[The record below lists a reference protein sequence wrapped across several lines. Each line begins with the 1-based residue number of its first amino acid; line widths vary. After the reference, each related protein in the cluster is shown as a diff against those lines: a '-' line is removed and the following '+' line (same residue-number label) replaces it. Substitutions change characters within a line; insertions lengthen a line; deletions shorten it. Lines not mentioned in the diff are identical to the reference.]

1 MASRVESYTHA
12 SDIDDAVIDALKS
25 NEGAANTIYPF
36 ILKAKDFPRDGS
48 QLWIAHFEHNGQV
61 TFVLSCTR
69 GVLGDYP
76 VFIFTTKPPTERK
89 DITQPLGQLAQALRA
104 SVAPERVFAVF
115 SCEAVTCEFARIWTE
130 LTGTDVEREYY
141 RATFS
146 YCTAATFTPS
156 SQLRPLPEN
165 RDLAI
170 WLGPANESH
179 TAKVAELCHKFAAT
193 SEPYLLTP
201 ERALLEAK
209 AMISRKEVW
218 VHVIQEGVHGEREIA
233 SIVAATRQSGRV
245 SAITKVFTNPRWRE
259 LGCAERLLRRV
270 CKE

>member
-115 SCEAVTCEFARIWTE
+115 S
-130 LTGTDVEREYY
+130 GTDVEREYY

-193 SEPYLLTP
+193 S
-201 ERALLEAK
+201 
-209 AMISRKEVW
+209 
-218 VHVIQEGVHGEREIA
+218 
-233 SIVAATRQSGRV
+233 V
-245 SAITKVFTNPRWRE
+245 SNCIDKWHSY
-259 LGCAERLLRRV
+259 
-270 CKE
+270 